1 MLKLWRKK
9 MNKTERQLAITL
21 ELQRSKTLRAEDL
34 ASQFE
39 TSVRTIYRDIQ
50 ALSEAGVPILGAP
63 GQGYSL
69 MEGYFLP
76 PVRFTAEEAVSLL
89 MGADFIEQRLD
100 TDYGINARSA
110 KRKIEAT
117 LSESVRNESR
127 LVRETMRLLHIGEQS
142 TEERVKTYLN
152 QVRDAILKQCK
163 ISFMYIKKMPGT
175 DGNRKNKRVVS
186 PYGLTL
192 VHENWILLA
201 YCDMRQEMRHF
212 RLSRMSE
219 LSVLEDQ
226 FLLPNDFDL
235 SSYRPPDN
243 RDERIIMR
251 ANPEIADKIIEAVNF
266 YIESIEERKEDVIFQ
281 FRVRYPEELLQHLLG
296 WGGDIEVI
304 EPKSLRFKIREV
316 AKKILEHY

>member
-1 MLKLWRKK
+1 

-63 GQGYSL
+63 GLGYSL

-76 PVRFTAEEAVSLL
+76 PVSFTAEEAVSLL

-100 TDYGINARSA
+100 TDYGIYAKTA

-117 LSESVRNESR
+117 LSESVRNQST
-127 LVRETMRLLHIGEQS
+127 LVRETMRLLHVGEPS
-142 TEERVKTYLN
+142 TEDRVRTYLN

-163 ISFMYIKKMPGT
+163 ISFVYIKNMPGT
-175 DGNRKNKRVVS
+175 DGKRKNKRKVS

-192 VHENWILLA
+192 VHGNWILIA
-201 YCDMRQEMRHF
+201 HCDLRQDIRHF
-212 RLSRMSE
+212 RLSRMTE
-219 LSVLEDQ
+219 LSVLEER
-226 FLLPNDFDL
+226 FLLPNNFDL

-243 RDERIIMR
+243 RDEKILIR
-251 ANPEIADKIIEAVNF
+251 ATPEIADKIIEAVNF
-266 YIESIEERKEDVIFQ
+266 YIDTFEEREKEVIFQ
-281 FRVRYPEELLQHLLG
+281 FRVRYPEEILHFLLG
-296 WGGDIEVI
+296 FGEDIEVI
-304 EPKSLRFKIREV
+304 EPKSLRHKIREV
-316 AKKILEHY
+316 ARKILEHY

>member
-1 MLKLWRKK
+1 

-21 ELQRSKTLRAEDL
+21 ELQRSKMLRAEDL

-39 TSVRTIYRDIQ
+39 ASVRTIYRDIQ
-50 ALSEAGVPILGAP
+50 ALSEAGVPILGSP
-63 GQGYSL
+63 GRGYSL

-76 PVRFTAEEAVSLL
+76 PVSFTAEEAVSLL

-100 TDYGINARSA
+100 TDYGIYAKSA

-117 LSESVRNESR
+117 LSEAVRNEST
-127 LVRETMRLLHIGEQS
+127 LVRETMRLLHVGEAS
-142 TEERVKTYLN
+142 TEERVKTYLH
-152 QVRDAILKQCK
+152 QVRDAILKECK

-192 VHENWILLA
+192 VHGNWVLIA
-201 YCDMRQEMRHF
+201 RCDMRQDIRHF
-212 RLSRMSE
+212 RLSRMTE

-243 RDERIIMR
+243 RDERILIR
-251 ANPEIADKIIEAVNF
+251 ANPEIVDKIIEVVNF

-281 FRVRYPEELLQHLLG
+281 FRVRYPEELMHYLLG

>member
-1 MLKLWRKK
+1 

-50 ALSEAGVPILGAP
+50 ALSEVGVPILGSP
-63 GQGYSL
+63 GRGYSL

-76 PVRFTAEEAVSLL
+76 PVSFTAEEAVSLI

-100 TDYGINARSA
+100 TDYGIYAKSA

-117 LSESVRNESR
+117 LSESVRDEST
-127 LVRETMRLLHIGEQS
+127 LVRETMRLLHVGEPS
-142 TEERVKTYLN
+142 TEERVKTYLY
-152 QVRDAILKQCK
+152 QVRDAILKECK
-163 ISFMYIKKMPGT
+163 ISFMYIKKRPGT
-175 DGNRKNKRVVS
+175 DGKRKNRRVVS

-192 VHENWILLA
+192 VHGNWVLTA
-201 YCDMRQEMRHF
+201 RCDMRQDIRHF
-212 RLSRMSE
+212 RLSRMTE
-219 LSVLEDQ
+219 LSVLEDR

-243 RDERIIMR
+243 RDENILIR
-251 ANPEIADKIIEAVNF
+251 ANPEIVDKIIEAVNF
-266 YIESIEERKEDVIFQ
+266 YIESIEEGKEDVIFQ
-281 FRVRYPEELLQHLLG
+281 FRVRYPEELLHHLLG
-296 WGGDIEVI
+296 WGGDIEVM
-304 EPKSLRFKIREV
+304 EPESLRIKVRDV
-316 AKKILEHY
+316 AKNILEHY

>member
-1 MLKLWRKK
+1 

-100 TDYGINARSA
+100 TDYGINAKSA

-117 LSESVRNESR
+117 LAESVRNESR
-127 LVRETMRLLHIGEQS
+127 LVRETMRLLHIAEQS

-152 QVRDAILKQCK
+152 QVRD
-163 ISFMYIKKMPGT
+163 
-175 DGNRKNKRVVS
+175 
-186 PYGLTL
+186 
-192 VHENWILLA
+192 
-201 YCDMRQEMRHF
+201 
-212 RLSRMSE
+212 
-219 LSVLEDQ
+219 
-226 FLLPNDFDL
+226 
-235 SSYRPPDN
+235 
-243 RDERIIMR
+243 
-251 ANPEIADKIIEAVNF
+251 DKIIEAVNF
-266 YIESIEERKEDVIFQ
+266 YIASIEERNEDVIFQ
-281 FRVRYPEELLQHLLG
+281 FRVRYPEELLHHLLG